1 MLRVIRS
8 LELYSC
14 NIAPPERHRVFA
26 RRYCDA
32 VSGQSSILLTF
43 SRGCLQSREAQDSRR
58 VKIFSSRINNNNN
71 QMAFAEICTIL
82 SEGTGEALEL
92 SCYSRTSAMYAL
104 HCVGTPKCS
113 LDFAGKAN
121 ETATVSG
128 VPVVLGTSRN
138 ITAKGELDGV
148 VSRSY
153 ESKNAFMKESLEE
166 GLKR

>member
-1 MLRVIRS
+1 
-8 LELYSC
+8 
-14 NIAPPERHRVFA
+14 
-26 RRYCDA
+26 
-32 VSGQSSILLTF
+32 
-43 SRGCLQSREAQDSRR
+43 
-58 VKIFSSRINNNNN
+58 
-71 QMAFAEICTIL
+71 MAFAEICTIL

-104 HCVGTPKCS
+104 QCVGTPKCS

-128 VPVVLGTSRN
+128 VPGTSRN
-138 ITAKGELDGV
+138 NTAKGELDGV